1 MKYTPMNSI
10 ERNNALIGCIVK
22 SADNLVKPKKIT
34 KPTPHYEYPF
44 VISYKSKKC
53 AHTSMS
59 LPWYICKDRGEKPR
73 LRRGKCRNAPA
84 A

>member
-1 MKYTPMNSI
+1 MCC
-10 ERNNALIGCIVK
+10 CIVQE
-22 SADNLVKPKKIT
+22 LR
-34 KPTPHYEYPF
+34 
-44 VISYKSKKC
+44 C
-53 AHTSMS
+53 LLLLLLLLLLLS